1 MSVKEHL
8 LNTVAKLK
16 EQGVDFDETPP
27 LFTWTYPEEPDI
39 VFQLLITNRNERENE
54 TLQ

>member
-1 MSVKEHL
+1 MKEHL
-8 LNTVAKLK
+8 LNTVTKLK

-27 LFTWTYPEEPDI
+27 LFTWSYPEEPNI
-39 VFQLLITNRNERENE
+39 RFQLLITTVQEGENE